1 MNTYLIPDQGALA
14 RNDRQKTLLNGR
26 VLAVLLLTMSASPSV
41 QSACVGLGCDGP
53 VCVGLGCDGPVCVG
67 LGCDG
72 PGQPPDQFPP
82 PGQFPNQFPPP
93 DHDPSIQFPGQPP
106 GQFPPPDTVRPTA
119 AQTAGARD

>member
-1 MNTYLIPDQGALA
+1 MNTYLIPDQVALV

-26 VLAVLLLTMSASPSV
+26 VLAALLLMMCASPSA
-41 QSACVGLGCDGP
+41 QSA
-53 VCVGLGCDGPVCVG
+53 CVGLGCDGPVCVG